1 MANLEI
7 RSVSKEFK
15 TGKVLDRISLA
26 ADNGEI
32 VAVFGPSGSGKTVL
46 LRLIAGVEQPDEGTI
61 LLGGRDVTDRAPE
74 TRGVGMAFQN
84 FALFPHMSAF
94 DNVASALTAHKVPRD
109 VIRAKVEKVAA
120 LLKIDHV
127 LQHAPRELSNGQ
139 KQRTALARA
148 LVAEPKILLLD
159 DPLRNVDAKLRYEM
173 RLELPSLLKAS
184 GSTVLYVT
192 QDYKE
197 AMALGDRIAVLS
209 DRDFAQIDRPAEI
222 YRTPATLNVASLFG
236 DPTINLM
243 PVEPRAS
250 SAGPKIGIGGAEL
263 SLPPGYGHMAG
274 KACVLGLRAENIL
287 VEDMASPESLPV
299 EVVAVTPLNERTLLL
314 LRTDDGREILASEA
328 GTNEAP
334 RRHGP
339 AFARFDAEAVLL
351 FDPASGRSHRSS
363 IGVRAMSEAAL
374 SIKSVDKIY
383 EGRGKG
389 PVHAV
394 KNLDMDVQ
402 RGEIVALLGSSGC
415 GKTSTLRMIA
425 GFEEVTHGDIVLE
438 GRRVNQM
445 PPARR
450 KVAMAFEGYSLY
462 PPLTVRDNIAFALKS
477 ARTSAKDVQKSVA
490 DVAHILEIEP
500 ILDRYPSSI
509 SGGEQQRASLAR
521 ALVRQADLYLLG
533 RTHGPA

>member
-1 MANLEI
+1 MANIEI

-15 TGKVLDRISLA
+15 TGKVLDRISLSA
-26 ADNGEI
+26 EDGEI
-32 VAVFGPSGSGKTVL
+32 VAIFGPSGSGKTVL
-46 LRLIAGVEQPDEGTI
+46 LRLVAGVEQPDEGRI
-61 LLGGRDVTDRAPE
+61 WLGGRDVTDQAPE
-74 TRGVGMAFQN
+74 ARGVGMAFQN

-109 VIRAKVEKVAA
+109 IIRAKVAKVAT
-120 LLKIDHV
+120 LLKIEHV

-209 DRDFAQIDRPAEI
+209 DRDFAQIARPAEV
-222 YRTPATLNVASLFG
+222 YRNPATINVASLFG

-243 PVEPRAS
+243 PVEPLAS
-250 SAGPKIGIGGAEL
+250 STGPKIAIGGAVL

-274 KACVLGLRAENIL
+274 KACVLGLRAENI
-287 VEDMASPESLPV
+287 VVADSSSPESLPV

-314 LRTDDGREILASEA
+314 LRTDDGHEILASEA

-334 RRHGP
+334 RRHGA

-351 FDPASGRSHRSS
+351 FD
-363 IGVRAMSEAAL
+363 AA
-374 SIKSVDKIY
+374 
-383 EGRGKG
+383 GG
-389 PVHAV
+389 
-394 KNLDMDVQ
+394 Q
-402 RGEIVALLGSSGC
+402 RILP
-415 GKTSTLRMIA
+415 
-425 GFEEVTHGDIVLE
+425 
-438 GRRVNQM
+438 Q
-445 PPARR
+445 
-450 KVAMAFEGYSLY
+450 
-462 PPLTVRDNIAFALKS
+462 S
-477 ARTSAKDVQKSVA
+477 A
-490 DVAHILEIEP
+490 
-500 ILDRYPSSI
+500 
-509 SGGEQQRASLAR
+509 
-521 ALVRQADLYLLG
+521 
-533 RTHGPA
+533 

>member
-32 VAVFGPSGSGKTVL
+32 VAIFGPSGSGKTVL
-46 LRLIAGVEQPDEGTI
+46 LRLIAGVEQPDEGSI

-74 TRGVGMAFQN
+74 KRGVGMAFQN

-94 DNVASALTAHKVPRD
+94 DNVASALTAHNVPRD

-120 LLKIDHV
+120 LLKIEHV

-159 DPLRNVDAKLRYEM
+159 DPLRNVDAKLR
-173 RLELPSLLKAS
+173 LELPSLLKAS

-209 DRDFAQIDRPAEI
+209 DRDFAQIARPAEI
-222 YRTPATLNVASLFG
+222 YRAPATLNVASLFG

-243 PVEPRAS
+243 PIEPLVS
-250 SAGPKIGIGGAEL
+250 PTGPKFAIAGGQL
-263 SLPPGYGHMAG
+263 SLPLGYGHMAG
-274 KACVLGLRAENIL
+274 KACVLGLRAENIV
-287 VEDMASPESLPV
+287 VEDKASPESLPV

-351 FDPASGRSHRSS
+351 FDPASGHR
-363 IGVRAMSEAAL
+363 
-374 SIKSVDKIY
+374 
-383 EGRGKG
+383 
-389 PVHAV
+389 
-394 KNLDMDVQ
+394 
-402 RGEIVALLGSSGC
+402 IVP
-415 GKTSTLRMIA
+415 
-425 GFEEVTHGDIVLE
+425 
-438 GRRVNQM
+438 Q
-445 PPARR
+445 
-450 KVAMAFEGYSLY
+450 
-462 PPLTVRDNIAFALKS
+462 S
-477 ARTSAKDVQKSVA
+477 A
-490 DVAHILEIEP
+490 
-500 ILDRYPSSI
+500 
-509 SGGEQQRASLAR
+509 
-521 ALVRQADLYLLG
+521 
-533 RTHGPA
+533 

>member
-15 TGKVLDRISLA
+15 TGKVLDCISLSA
-26 ADNGEI
+26 ETGEI
-32 VAVFGPSGSGKTVL
+32 VAIFGPSGSGKTVL
-46 LRLIAGVEQPDEGTI
+46 LRLIAGVEEPDEGSI
-61 LLGGRDVTDRAPE
+61 FLGGRDVTDQPPE

-94 DNVASALTAHKVPRD
+94 DNVASALTAHKVPREI
-109 VIRAKVEKVAA
+109 IRAKVEKVAA
-120 LLKIDHV
+120 LLKIGHV

-209 DRDFAQIDRPAEI
+209 DHDFAQIARPAEI
-222 YRTPATLNVASLFG
+222 YRRPATISVASLFG

-243 PVEPRAS
+243 PVEPLVS
-250 SAGPKIGIGGAEL
+250 STGLKIGIGGAVL

-274 KACVLGLRAENIL
+274 KACVLGLRAENIV
-287 VEDMASPESLPV
+287 VEDMGAPDSFPV
-299 EVVAVTPLNERTLLL
+299 EVVAVTPLNERTLIL
-314 LRTDDGREILASEA
+314 LRTNDGREVLASEA

-334 RRHGP
+334 RRHGV

-351 FDPASGRSHRSS
+351 FDPASGRR
-363 IGVRAMSEAAL
+363 
-374 SIKSVDKIY
+374 
-383 EGRGKG
+383 
-389 PVHAV
+389 
-394 KNLDMDVQ
+394 
-402 RGEIVALLGSSGC
+402 IVP
-415 GKTSTLRMIA
+415 
-425 GFEEVTHGDIVLE
+425 
-438 GRRVNQM
+438 Q
-445 PPARR
+445 
-450 KVAMAFEGYSLY
+450 
-462 PPLTVRDNIAFALKS
+462 S
-477 ARTSAKDVQKSVA
+477 A
-490 DVAHILEIEP
+490 
-500 ILDRYPSSI
+500 
-509 SGGEQQRASLAR
+509 
-521 ALVRQADLYLLG
+521 
-533 RTHGPA
+533 

>member
-32 VAVFGPSGSGKTVL
+32 VAIFGPSGSGKTVL
-46 LRLIAGVEQPDEGTI
+46 LRLVAGVEQPDEGSI
-61 LLGGRDVTDRAPE
+61 FLGGRDVTDQAPE
-74 TRGVGMAFQN
+74 KRGVGMAFQN

-94 DNVASALTAHKVPRD
+94 DNVASALTAHNVPRD
-109 VIRAKVEKVAA
+109 VIRTKVEKVAA
-120 LLKIDHV
+120 LLKIEHV

-209 DRDFAQIDRPAEI
+209 DRDFAQIARPAEV
-222 YRTPATLNVASLFG
+222 YRSPATINVASLFG

-243 PVEPRAS
+243 PVEPLTS
-250 SAGPKIGIGGAEL
+250 SAGPKIRIGGAAL
-263 SLPPGYGHMAG
+263 SLPVGYGHMAG
-274 KACVLGLRAENIL
+274 KPCVLGLRAENIV
-287 VEDMASPESLPV
+287 VEDMGAPESIPV

-351 FDPASGRSHRSS
+351 FDPAG
-363 IGVRAMSEAAL
+363 
-374 SIKSVDKIY
+374 
-383 EGRGKG
+383 
-389 PVHAV
+389 
-394 KNLDMDVQ
+394 
-402 RGEIVALLGSSGC
+402 
-415 GKTSTLRMIA
+415 
-425 GFEEVTHGDIVLE
+425 
-438 GRRVNQM
+438 GRRILPQ
-445 PPARR
+445 
-450 KVAMAFEGYSLY
+450 
-462 PPLTVRDNIAFALKS
+462 S
-477 ARTSAKDVQKSVA
+477 A
-490 DVAHILEIEP
+490 
-500 ILDRYPSSI
+500 
-509 SGGEQQRASLAR
+509 
-521 ALVRQADLYLLG
+521 
-533 RTHGPA
+533 

>member
-15 TGKVLDRISLA
+15 TGKVLDCVSLSA
-26 ADNGEI
+26 ETGEI
-32 VAVFGPSGSGKTVL
+32 VAIFGPSGSGKTVL
-46 LRLIAGVEQPDEGTI
+46 LRLIAGVEEPDEGSI
-61 LLGGRDVTDRAPE
+61 FLGGRDVTDQAPE

-94 DNVASALTAHKVPRD
+94 DNVASALTAHKVPREI
-109 VIRAKVEKVAA
+109 IRAKVEKVAA
-120 LLKIDHV
+120 LLKIGHV

-209 DRDFAQIDRPAEI
+209 DHDFAQIARPAEI
-222 YRTPATLNVASLFG
+222 YRRPATISVASLFG

-243 PVEPRAS
+243 PVEPLAS
-250 SAGPKIGIGGAEL
+250 STGLKIGIGSAVL
-263 SLPPGYGHMAG
+263 SLSPGYGHMAG
-274 KACVLGLRAENIL
+274 KACVLGLRAENIV
-287 VEDMASPESLPV
+287 VEDMGAPDSFPV
-299 EVVAVTPLNERTLLL
+299 EVVAVTPLNERTLIL
-314 LRTDDGREILASEA
+314 LRTNDGREVLASEA

-351 FDPASGRSHRSS
+351 FDPASGRRIVPRS
-363 IGVRAMSEAAL
+363 A
-374 SIKSVDKIY
+374 
-383 EGRGKG
+383 
-389 PVHAV
+389 
-394 KNLDMDVQ
+394 
-402 RGEIVALLGSSGC
+402 
-415 GKTSTLRMIA
+415 
-425 GFEEVTHGDIVLE
+425 
-438 GRRVNQM
+438 
-445 PPARR
+445 
-450 KVAMAFEGYSLY
+450 
-462 PPLTVRDNIAFALKS
+462 
-477 ARTSAKDVQKSVA
+477 
-490 DVAHILEIEP
+490 
-500 ILDRYPSSI
+500 
-509 SGGEQQRASLAR
+509 
-521 ALVRQADLYLLG
+521 
-533 RTHGPA
+533 

>member
-32 VAVFGPSGSGKTVL
+32 VAIFGASGSGKTVL
-46 LRLIAGVEQPDEGTI
+46 LRLVAGVEQPDEGRI
-61 LLGGRDVTDRAPE
+61 LLGGRDVTDQAPE

-109 VIRAKVEKVAA
+109 IIRAKVEKVAT
-120 LLKIDHV
+120 LLKIEHV

-209 DRDFAQIDRPAEI
+209 DRDFAQVARPAEV
-222 YRTPATLNVASLFG
+222 YVRPATINVASLFG

-243 PVEPRAS
+243 PVEPLAS
-250 SAGPKIGIGGAEL
+250 STGPKIAIGGAEL
-263 SLPPGYGHMAG
+263 SLPSGYGHMVG
-274 KACVLGLRAENIL
+274 KACVLGLRAENI
-287 VEDMASPESLPV
+287 VVADSSTPESLPV

-339 AFARFDAEAVLL
+339 AFARFDADAVLL
-351 FDPASGRSHRSS
+351 FDPASGRRL
-363 IGVRAMSEAAL
+363 VPQAA
-374 SIKSVDKIY
+374 
-383 EGRGKG
+383 
-389 PVHAV
+389 
-394 KNLDMDVQ
+394 
-402 RGEIVALLGSSGC
+402 
-415 GKTSTLRMIA
+415 
-425 GFEEVTHGDIVLE
+425 
-438 GRRVNQM
+438 
-445 PPARR
+445 
-450 KVAMAFEGYSLY
+450 
-462 PPLTVRDNIAFALKS
+462 
-477 ARTSAKDVQKSVA
+477 
-490 DVAHILEIEP
+490 
-500 ILDRYPSSI
+500 
-509 SGGEQQRASLAR
+509 
-521 ALVRQADLYLLG
+521 
-533 RTHGPA
+533 

>member
-15 TGKVLDRISLA
+15 TGKVLDRISLS

-46 LRLIAGVEQPDEGTI
+46 LRLVAGVEQPDEGSI
-61 LLGGRDVTDRAPE
+61 FLGGRDVTDQAPE

-94 DNVASALTAHKVPRD
+94 DNVASALTAHNVPRD
-109 VIRAKVEKVAA
+109 VIRTKVEKVAA
-120 LLKIDHV
+120 LLKIEHV

-209 DRDFAQIDRPAEI
+209 DRDFAQVARPAEV
-222 YRTPATLNVASLFG
+222 YVRPATINVASLFG
-236 DPTINLM
+236 DPTINLI
-243 PVEPRAS
+243 PVEPQAS
-250 SAGPKIGIGGAEL
+250 STGLKISIGQAEL
-263 SLPPGYGHMAG
+263 SLPRGYGHMAG
-274 KACVLGLRAENIL
+274 KPCVLGLRAENVV
-287 VEDMASPESLPV
+287 VEDTGTRESVPV

-314 LRTDDGREILASEA
+314 LRTDDAREILASEA

-351 FDPASGRSHRSS
+351 FDPTSGRR
-363 IGVRAMSEAAL
+363 
-374 SIKSVDKIY
+374 
-383 EGRGKG
+383 
-389 PVHAV
+389 
-394 KNLDMDVQ
+394 
-402 RGEIVALLGSSGC
+402 
-415 GKTSTLRMIA
+415 
-425 GFEEVTHGDIVLE
+425 
-438 GRRVNQM
+438 
-445 PPARR
+445 
-450 KVAMAFEGYSLY
+450 
-462 PPLTVRDNIAFALKS
+462 
-477 ARTSAKDVQKSVA
+477 
-490 DVAHILEIEP
+490 ILP
-500 ILDRYPSSI
+500 Q
-509 SGGEQQRASLAR
+509 GA
-521 ALVRQADLYLLG
+521 
-533 RTHGPA
+533 

>member
-15 TGKVLDRISLA
+15 TGKVLDRISLS

-46 LRLIAGVEQPDEGTI
+46 LRLIAGVEQPDEGSI
-61 LLGGRDVTDRAPE
+61 FLGGRDVTDQAPE

-94 DNVASALTAHKVPRD
+94 DNVASALTAHNVPRD

-120 LLKIDHV
+120 LLKIEHV

-209 DRDFAQIDRPAEI
+209 DCDFAQVARPAEI
-222 YRTPATLNVASLFG
+222 YRAPATLNVASLFG

-243 PVEPRAS
+243 PVEPLAS
-250 SAGPKIGIGGAEL
+250 PTGPKFAICGAEL
-263 SLPPGYGHMAG
+263 SLPPGYSHMSG
-274 KACVLGLRAENIL
+274 KPCVLGLRAENVV

-314 LRTDDGREILASEA
+314 LHTDDGREILASEA

-339 AFARFDAEAVLL
+339 AFARFDAEFVLL
-351 FDPASGRSHRSS
+351 FDPSSGRR
-363 IGVRAMSEAAL
+363 
-374 SIKSVDKIY
+374 
-383 EGRGKG
+383 
-389 PVHAV
+389 
-394 KNLDMDVQ
+394 
-402 RGEIVALLGSSGC
+402 
-415 GKTSTLRMIA
+415 IA
-425 GFEEVTHGDIVLE
+425 P
-438 GRRVNQM
+438 Q
-445 PPARR
+445 
-450 KVAMAFEGYSLY
+450 
-462 PPLTVRDNIAFALKS
+462 S
-477 ARTSAKDVQKSVA
+477 A
-490 DVAHILEIEP
+490 
-500 ILDRYPSSI
+500 
-509 SGGEQQRASLAR
+509 
-521 ALVRQADLYLLG
+521 
-533 RTHGPA
+533 